1 MKQPFKSIIVT
12 AVLFISNLI
21 VAQNY
26 NDALLLSEPG
36 IYYGARA
43 LSMGNSFTSLSNDFS
58 GVLFNPAG
66 IGLIKKSQLS
76 FAMNLNSL
84 SNQTTFLNSASGINK
99 SSVSFNQFGI
109 VYPMPT
115 AKGSWV
121 FALGYNNT
129 KDFNS
134 TLEFSAFNSA
144 NNSMIQNLTG
154 SYNDQVPITN
164 DIKLA
169 YEIRDPQTNNYLKD
183 TTLINGLLNQSGTI
197 KKEGN
202 IGKWSFAS
210 SMEFAKGFYIGGTFN
225 IISGKYHSN
234 RDYWEDD
241 TQNIYGSD
249 FQLVPGDNTTRD
261 FQSFYFNDVI
271 DWDLSGW
278 DAQLGLL
285 YNWKDFFRFG
295 ASVKFP
301 SYYTVKETYY
311 VNAKSKFGTGYEYSM
326 ETPIND
332 PIEYEIKTP
341 FEYSVGASTSF
352 LLFTF
357 SGDIKVI
364 DYTQMEFTKGF
375 DSNYRIER
383 QKEIDAL
390 FRSTLN
396 YYVGGEVKL
405 PFLPIYGRIGAM
417 YLQSPYLADPASF
430 DKKYITLGGGIIFE
444 DIFGIEAA
452 YSRGWWT
459 NFSDN
464 YGSNVSRTY
473 QDITVENVILTLS
486 ASF

>member
-1 MKQPFKSIIVT
+1 MKWILTVVTIICCSGI
-12 AVLFISNLI
+12 FF
-21 VAQNY
+21 AQNY

-36 IYYGARA
+36 VYTGARA
-43 LSMGNSFTSLSNDFS
+43 LSMGNSFMSLSNDFS

-66 IGLIKKSQLS
+66 IGLIKKNQLS

-84 SNQTTFLNSASGINK
+84 SNQTTSFNSTTGINK
-99 SSVSFNQFGI
+99 TSVSFNQFGL

-129 KDFNS
+129 KDFNGS
-134 TLEFSAFNSA
+134 MEFNGFNSA
-144 NNSMIQNLTG
+144 NNSMIQALTG
-154 SYNDQVPITN
+154 EYNDQIPITN
-164 DIKLA
+164 DVKLS
-169 YEIRDPQTNNYLKD
+169 YEIRDPLTDNYIRD
-183 TTLINGLLNQSGTI
+183 TTLINGFLNQSGTI

-210 SMEFAKGFYIGGTFN
+210 SMEFAKGFFIGGTFN
-225 IISGKYHSN
+225 IISGGYKSE
-234 RDYWEDD
+234 REYWEDD
-241 TQNIYGSD
+241 TEDNYNTNV
-249 FQLVPGDNTTRD
+249 QLVPGDNTTRD
-261 FQSFYFNDVI
+261 FQSFYYNDII

-311 VNAKSKFGTGYEYSM
+311 VNAQSTFGTGYEYSL
-326 ETPIND
+326 EIPIND

-357 SGDIKVI
+357 SGDVKLI

-383 QKEIDAL
+383 QKEIDEL
-390 FRSTLN
+390 FRTTIN
-396 YYVGGEVKL
+396 YYAGGEIKI
-405 PFLPIYGRIGAM
+405 PFLPIYGRAGAM
-417 YLQSPYLADPASF
+417 YLQSPYADDPMDF
-430 DKKYITLGGGIIFE
+430 DKKYITLGAGINFE
-444 DIFGIEAA
+444 DTFIIEGA
-452 YSRGWWT
+452 YSYGWWT
-459 NFSDN
+459 DFGDN
-464 YGSNVSRTY
+464 YGTNVSRTF
-473 QDITVENVILTLS
+473 QDIKVENVILNLS
-486 ASF
+486 ARF

>member
-1 MKQPFKSIIVT
+1 MRIF
-12 AVLFISNLI
+12 VLLAALI
-21 VAQNY
+21 LFYKIGYAQNF

-36 IYYGARA
+36 LYYGAKS

-66 IGLIKKSQLS
+66 IGLIKKTQLS
-76 FAMNLNSL
+76 IGMNLNSL
-84 SNQTTFLNSASGINK
+84 NNQTTFLNNATGINK
-99 SSVSFNQFGI
+99 ASVSFNQFGL

-115 AKGSWV
+115 TKGSWV

-129 KDFNS
+129 KDFNR
-134 TLEFSAFNSA
+134 TMEFDAFNSA
-144 NNSMIQNLTG
+144 GNSMIQTLTG
-154 SYNDQVPITN
+154 EYNDQIPITN
-164 DIKLA
+164 DLKLS
-169 YEIRDPQTNNYLKD
+169 YEVRDPQTDNYIRD
-183 TTLINGLLNQSGTI
+183 TTLINGFLNQSGRI

-210 SMEFAKGFYIGGTFN
+210 SMEFAKGFFIGATFN
-225 IISGKYHSN
+225 IISGSYNSN

-241 TQNIYGSD
+241 TGNNYNSD
-249 FQLVPGDNTTRD
+249 IQLVPGDNATSD
-261 FQSFYFNDVI
+261 FQSFYYNDVI

-278 DAQLGLL
+278 DAQLGML

-311 VNAKSKFGTGYEYSM
+311 VNARSTFGTGYEYSM

-357 SGDIKVI
+357 SGDVRII

-383 QKEIDAL
+383 QKEIDEL
-390 FRSTLN
+390 FRTTIN
-396 YYVGGEVKL
+396 YHAGGELKL
-405 PFLPIYGRIGAM
+405 PFLPIYGRAGAM
-417 YLQSPYLADPASF
+417 YLQSPYADDPMEF
-430 DKKYITLGGGIIFE
+430 DKKYITLGAGIIFE
-444 DIFGIEAA
+444 ETFSIEAA
-452 YSRGWWT
+452 YSYGWWT
-459 NFSDN
+459 DYGDN
-464 YGSNVSRTY
+464 YGTNVSRTY
-473 QDITVENVILTLS
+473 QDITVQNVILNLS
-486 ASF
+486 ARI

>member
-1 MKQPFKSIIVT
+1 MNKKSI
-12 AVLFISNLI
+12 AFLLI
-21 VAQNY
+21 VLITQFSWSQNY

-36 IYYGARA
+36 VYLGAKS
-43 LSMGNSFTSLSNDFS
+43 LSLGNSFTSLSNDFS

-66 IGLIKKSQLS
+66 LGLIKKSELS
-76 FAMNLNSL
+76 VAMNLNSL
-84 SNQTTFLNSASGINK
+84 SNQATFLNSATGINK
-99 SSVSFNQFGI
+99 SSVSFNQFGL
-109 VYPMPT
+109 VYPVPT
-115 AKGSWV
+115 TKGSWV

-134 TLEFSAFNSA
+134 TLEFSGFNSA
-144 NNSMIQNLTG
+144 NNSMIQTLTG
-154 SYNDQVPITN
+154 EYNDQVPITN
-164 DIKLA
+164 EVKLA
-169 YEIRDPQTNNYLKD
+169 YEVRDPLTNNYLYD
-183 TTLINGLLNQSGTI
+183 TTFISGLLNQSGRL
-197 KKEGN
+197 KREGN

-210 SMEFAKGFYIGGTFN
+210 SMEFAKGFFLGGTFN
-225 IISGKYHSN
+225 ILSGSYTSN

-241 TQNIYGSD
+241 AQNIYTSD
-249 FQLVPGDNTTRD
+249 LQLVPGDNTTRD
-261 FQSFYFNDVI
+261 FQSFYFNDII

-332 PIEYEIKTP
+332 PIEYEVKTP
-341 FEYSVGASTSF
+341 FEYAVGASTSF

-357 SGDIKVI
+357 SGDVKVI

-383 QKEIDAL
+383 EKEIDEL
-390 FRSTLN
+390 FRATIN
-396 YYVGGEVKL
+396 YYAGGEIKL
-405 PFLPIYGRIGAM
+405 PFLPIYGRAGVM
-417 YLQSPYLADPASF
+417 YLQSPYIDDPADF

-444 DIFGIEAA
+444 DVFKIEAA
-452 YSRGWWT
+452 YSYGWWT
-459 NFSDN
+459 AFSDN
-464 YGSNVSRTY
+464 YGTNVSRTY
-473 QDITVENVILTLS
+473 QDITVENVIVTLS